1 MVNYRVKNDPQNK
14 ETLTYIVDR
23 LFNRAALVV
32 GAGKHAKKVEITRK
46 VAIGQ
51 QTMQSEK
58 KSSPTD
64 KGGGL

>member
-1 MVNYRVKNDPQNK
+1 MVNYRVKEDPQNK

-32 GAGKHAKKVEITRK
+32 GAGKHAKKVEITRR
-46 VAIGQ
+46 VAVGQ
-51 QTMQSEK
+51 EATPSESKPSQS
-58 KSSPTD
+58 D